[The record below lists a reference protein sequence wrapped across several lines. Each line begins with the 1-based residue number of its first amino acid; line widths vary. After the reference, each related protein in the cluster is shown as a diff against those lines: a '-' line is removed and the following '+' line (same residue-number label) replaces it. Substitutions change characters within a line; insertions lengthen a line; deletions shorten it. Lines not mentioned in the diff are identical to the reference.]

1 MKPFSELRKEASRAA
16 QAEGLSLEEP
26 AGVHDGELIFY
37 TVPADYEPGMV
48 LGLPQ
53 AFFVDME
60 TGRVRYCTTDESKML
75 CDRGFLDRL
84 GPVPE

>member
-1 MKPFSELRKEASRAA
+1 MKPFSELREAASRAA
-16 QAEGLSLEEP
+16 QAEGLSLGEP

-37 TVPADYEPGMV
+37 AVPPDYEPGMV

-53 AFFVDME
+53 GFFVDME
-60 TGRVRYCTTDESKML
+60 TGRARYCTTDESEML
-75 CDRGFLDRL
+75 CDRGFLYGL